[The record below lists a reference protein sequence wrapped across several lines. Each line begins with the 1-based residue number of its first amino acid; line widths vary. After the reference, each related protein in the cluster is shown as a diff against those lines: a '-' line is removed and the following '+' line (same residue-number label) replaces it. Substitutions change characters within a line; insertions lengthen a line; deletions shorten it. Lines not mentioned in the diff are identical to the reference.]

1 MKFQGEKKMISSIP
15 DYIIISKSEDNSKTV
30 ITIKPRKINGYDYF
44 FMFFFLFGLGFL
56 IATITT
62 NHIDFT
68 SIMAGLIFL
77 GLFGKLII
85 EMWISLK
92 ETQVISINKNHL
104 EISRKIKTR
113 KSQHIDK
120 KVIKDIKF
128 EGIGLFGDYSKIY
141 LSFKNIL
148 TVVGYKIPVIKTNEN
163 NLMIAEHHDEYLRKW
178 ITNYLKKKI

>member
-1 MKFQGEKKMISSIP
+1 
-15 DYIIISKSEDNSKTV
+15 
-30 ITIKPRKINGYDYF
+30 
-44 FMFFFLFGLGFL
+44 
-56 IATITT
+56 
-62 NHIDFT
+62 
-68 SIMAGLIFL
+68 MAGLIFI